1 MTAVA
6 LRCVQLRRCCGGRA
20 YERVLLAVDA
30 RRHACCCAQCECC
43 CSRDARGAVRA
54 TAAVVKVGIDN
65 SGAEI
70 ATAAAREGRGVSVC
84 RSAARR
90 TRWQGHTPGHGPTHQ
105 SGGGRVQCSHVSH
118 NSGLN

>member
-1 MTAVA
+1 M
-6 LRCVQLRRCCGGRA
+6 
-20 YERVLLAVDA
+20 RVLLAVDA

-70 ATAAAREGRGVSVC
+70 ATAAAREGRGRVC
-84 RSAARR
+84 VGQLRGAHTGKVTHLATVPHIRVGEGESNASLCLTIQVRSLIIKDLI
-90 TRWQGHTPGHGPTHQ
+90 
-105 SGGGRVQCSHVSH
+105 SMV
-118 NSGLN
+118 NFYLKF